1 MYNRIIPID
10 VSSVCHARFIVVD
23 APDGVDSRREYYA
36 KLYRGVMQS
45 RSTYGSVGSAA
56 SYFADEVHRAVC

>member
-1 MYNRIIPID
+1 MDNGNIPID
-10 VSSVCHARFIVVD
+10 VWPVGHTRFIVVD

-45 RSTYGSVGSAA
+45 RSTYDSVGIAA